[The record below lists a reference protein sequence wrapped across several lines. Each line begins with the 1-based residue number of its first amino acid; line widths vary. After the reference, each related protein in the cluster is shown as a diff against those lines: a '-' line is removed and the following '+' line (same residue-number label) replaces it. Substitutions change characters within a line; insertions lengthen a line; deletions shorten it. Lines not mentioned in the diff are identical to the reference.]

1 MIIEFYLNNYED
13 RHSLLSNLV
22 NLNNFVDYAHNYSYH
37 KLRGSLQFIRLRS
50 DRPSQGSGMKSE
62 LTLTP
67 PAAGNEWQTSRILTA
82 SENNQANLIFLF
94 SLVFGSMELKQLLAG
109 FCCVLEWEVQLVT
122 GSNTRFNKNQRLLD
136 LKCLEVS
143 NLKQYHTTAQIRR

>member
-50 DRPSQGSGMKSE
+50 DWPSQGSGMKSE
-62 LTLTP
+62 LTLTT
-67 PAAGNEWQTSRILTA
+67 PAAGNE
-82 SENNQANLIFLF
+82 
-94 SLVFGSMELKQLLAG
+94 
-109 FCCVLEWEVQLVT
+109 
-122 GSNTRFNKNQRLLD
+122 
-136 LKCLEVS
+136 
-143 NLKQYHTTAQIRR
+143 